1 MDPFIVGY
9 RGEIERLKFGRII
22 HKTNLNFARANLSTQ
37 VIAVG
42 FIYNSLLLKRIKV
55 VQSVIVKGVEQSGAF
70 IAHLA
75 SNSIPNIFQDP

>member
-1 MDPFIVGY
+1 VDPFIVGY

-22 HKTNLNFARANLSTQ
+22 HKTNLDYARANLSTQ

-55 VQSVIVKGVEQSGAF
+55 VESVAESDCCKNGLF
-70 IAHLA
+70 IACVA
-75 SNSIPNIFQDP
+75 PDSKPKIFQD